1 MTELNDAFEL
11 RLRAIFADEAR
22 VHLAQFDAGLA
33 ALGQAGVPAQAALV
47 ASVHAALHT
56 LKGAARSVGLD
67 ELEYLC
73 RALESVFAAF
83 ARAGAGPTPAQ
94 LERIR
99 PAVGLAGLLVEPP
112 AGRIRNQALAL
123 TGQLDAL
130 ARELAA
136 GAETTLVTGI

>member
-1 MTELNDAFEL
+1 MAETNDAFEL

-22 VHLAQFDAGLA
+22 MHLAKCDAGLA
-33 ALGQAGVPAQAALV
+33 ALGQGGGPGQAALV
-47 ASVHAALHT
+47 ASIHDALHT

-83 ARAGAGPTPAQ
+83 AGSGSAPAPAQ
-94 LERIR
+94 LELIR
-99 PAVGLAGLLVEPP
+99 PAVGLAGLLLEAP
-112 AGRIRNQALAL
+112 AGRVRNQALAL

-130 ARELAA
+130 ARELA
-136 GAETTLVTGI
+136 VQH